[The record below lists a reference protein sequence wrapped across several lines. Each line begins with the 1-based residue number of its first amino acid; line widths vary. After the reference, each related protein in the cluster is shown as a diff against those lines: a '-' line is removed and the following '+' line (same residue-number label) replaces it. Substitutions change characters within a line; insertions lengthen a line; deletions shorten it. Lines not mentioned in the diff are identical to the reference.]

1 MHRFERQ
8 HGPGNVAALGCL
20 EDSLARHLGNGV
32 DLREIVRG
40 PLQIGRARVD
50 FMNELFRL
58 GQEVAVRGNQAVHDA
73 RFKGPGRGHHRP
85 LQDHLE
91 GGIAD
96 QPRQAL
102 RASAAREQAHIA
114 FRQADQRRFSLLG
127 DTGRAGQRE
136 FQAAPQAVAVNG
148 RDGREGEGIEPRE
161 GAVEQ
166 VQHLTDLLRLFNV
179 GDHLQVCAGEEV
191 VGLAGD
197 EDQALETRGFG
208 HFTHQL
214 VEAQEGGVRPGVHGV
229 AGHIEGD
236 NPDAAFFHFQTEYSA
251 H

>member
-1 MHRFERQ
+1 M
-8 HGPGNVAALGCL
+8 
-20 EDSLARHLGNGV
+20 ARHLGNGV
-32 DLREIVRG
+32 DLREIMRG
-40 PLQIGRARVD
+40 PLQVGCTRVD
-50 FMNELFRL
+50 FLNELFRL

-73 RFKGPGRGHHRP
+73 RFECRGRGHHRP
-85 LQDHLE
+85 LQDHLQ

-96 QPRQAL
+96 QSGQAL
-102 RASAAREQAHIA
+102 RAATAGEQADVA
-114 FRQADQRRFSLLG
+114 FRQADQRRFPLLG
-127 DTGRAGQRE
+127 DTGRAGQRKL
-136 FQAAPQAVAVNG
+136 QTAPQAVAV
-148 RDGREGEGIEPRE
+148 DGRNGGEGEGIEPRE
-161 GAVEQ
+161 GSMEQ
-166 VQHLTDLLRLFNV
+166 VQYLADLLRLFDV

-191 VGLAGD
+191 VRLAGD
-197 EDQALETRGFG
+197 EDQALEPRGFS